1 MKNKE
6 SRLPQD
12 WFNKGDQ
19 DIRRAEI
26 LLANQDP
33 EGSAFHLQQSM
44 EKYLKGYLIGKG
56 WRLVRIHDLE
66 DLLDYALD
74 YNTEFEE
81 FRPLCQEVTE
91 YYVEERYPF
100 LISSGITEDEVK
112 PKIETAKEFIV
123 KIKQSL

>member
-1 MKNKE
+1 
-6 SRLPQD
+6 
-12 WFNKGDQ
+12 
-19 DIRRAEI
+19 
-26 LLANQDP
+26 
-33 EGSAFHLQQSM
+33 M

-112 PKIETAKEFIV
+112 PKIETAKQFIV